1 LDKSV
6 FEGTGVDASATRRDD
21 EPTPLPPNVM
31 SAPTIFLSYRRHDAP
46 GHAGRIYDRLVERFG
61 PGRVFIDTTIP
72 PGGDYVDAIERAM
85 GSVDLLIALIGQRW
99 AADAPA
105 GSSPTD
111 FVHTEIELAF
121 EHGVPV
127 IPVLVD
133 GASMPRPDELPAR
146 IARLARIN
154 ALEISDTRFDA
165 DMARLLDAVTD
176 SASITRAAAEP
187 GPARAFDEADE
198 AQPAAGE
205 SVETR
210 KTVTVLFSDL
220 VSSTELAE
228 RLDPETLRRV
238 MDRYFEEMRGVIARN
253 GGTVE
258 KYIGDAIMA
267 VFGHPTLHE
276 DDPLRAIQAA
286 WEMRDA
292 LAELNH
298 WLEER
303 WGIALQARTG
313 VNTGE
318 VVTGQREPS
327 HHLVVGDAVNT
338 AARLEQLA
346 PAGEIL
352 LGQTTH
358 AMVKGAVEVD
368 PVAPLNAKGKSSP
381 VHAWRLLSAPHEP
394 AEPARRSPLVGRD
407 HEMTVLQQAF
417 ERSVADRS
425 SYLFTLIGAA
435 GVGKS
440 RLVAEFVVTLVG
452 RAGILR
458 GRCRPYGE
466 TGTFSAIGQIVKS
479 AAAISDAEPTA
490 DAIAKLAALVEGAR
504 DADLLALRV
513 AQALGLESAS
523 SPPEEIFWSIRRLF
537 EHLARDRPLV
547 VVIEDIHWAEQTLL
561 DLIEHVADWSREAP
575 ILLVCPTRHELLERR
590 PSWAGGKLNATSI
603 ALEPLSTADGEAL
616 VRNLLGAPD
625 LPPQVLDHVVNAA
638 EGNPLFVE
646 EMLGMLVDEGA
657 IARDDGRWT
666 PTRDLAETKVPPT
679 ISALLAARIDGLPED
694 LREVV
699 RRASVAGREFHRG
712 AVEELCPPAI
722 RSSVAGALMALLR
735 RELIRPAPS
744 SFPGEDAFRFR
755 HALIR
760 DAGYQAMPKEL
771 RADLHERFAAWL
783 ERVAGDR
790 VKEFEE
796 SIGYHLEQ
804 AHRYRAELGFAGDR
818 EQQLAESAAKRLASA
833 GWRASAR
840 RDSRAAIGLL
850 DRAAELSPLG
860 TRRRSEILLSLAEAH
875 ADIGEFARAEE
886 ILKEILDQAEELGE
900 PALEAYARLIS
911 LWIRLFTGPV
921 DEAAVRKEVGDLI
934 PMFEAQGDALGL
946 ARAWAVAGEIALSSG
961 RAEMA
966 GEAAQRGV
974 GYASRVG
981 HGMTETALLSL
992 YATAGSIGPTPVP
1005 EALER
1010 CDEVLAQL
1018 TATPSAQAWVLRH
1031 VPRLLAMEGRF
1042 DEARDGLRRAR
1053 AIMDE
1058 FGSGFILVG
1067 GLAGNAG
1074 YMETLAGDPRAAED
1088 ELRWGYEKL
1097 EGMGEKAILSSVGAK
1112 LATALATQGPERLEE
1127 ARRFAGIAEEAG
1139 SQGQSSRLP
1148 QFEWRA
1154 ARAAILLQEGRPE
1167 EAEAFAREAVTEA
1180 DRTDFV
1186 NDRAEMKLVLG
1197 EVLLALG
1204 RPEAQATLEEALGLF
1219 EQKGNLVRAAR
1230 AEALL
1235 DSRGAPA

>member
-1 LDKSV
+1 
-6 FEGTGVDASATRRDD
+6 
-21 EPTPLPPNVM
+21 M
-31 SAPTIFLSYRRHDAP
+31 SAPRIFLSYRRHDAP

-72 PGGDYVDAIERAM
+72 PGGDYVEVIERAM
-85 GSVDLLIALIGQRW
+85 KSVDLLIALIGQRW
-99 AADAPA
+99 TAPHA
-105 GSSPTD
+105 STDGSPTD
-111 FVHTEIELAF
+111 FVHTEIDLAF
-121 EHGVPV
+121 AQGVPV

-133 GASMPRPDELPAR
+133 GAQMPPSDEVPPR
-146 IARLARIN
+146 IARLARLN
-154 ALEISDTRFDA
+154 ALEISDMRFDA

-176 SASITRAAAEP
+176 SASIAQAAAET
-187 GPARAFDEADE
+187 GPARPYDEAEE
-198 AQPAAGE
+198 ARATGE
-205 SVETR
+205 SAETR

-292 LAELNH
+292 LAALNH
-298 WLEER
+298 WLQDR
-303 WGIALQARTG
+303 WGIALQTRTG

-346 PAGEIL
+346 PVGEIL
-352 LGQTTH
+352 LGQATH
-358 AMVKGAVEVD
+358 AMVKGAVEVE
-368 PVAPLNAKGKSSP
+368 PVAPLSAKGKSSP
-381 VHAWRLLSAPHEP
+381 VHAWRLLSAAHEP

-407 HEMTVLQQAF
+407 DEMNVLRQAF

-466 TGTFSAIGQIVKS
+466 TTTFSAIGQVVKS
-479 AAAISDAEPTA
+479 AAGISDAEPTA

-575 ILLVCPTRHELLERR
+575 ILLICPARHELLERR

-603 ALEPLSTADGEAL
+603 ALEPLSPGDGEAL

-625 LPPQVLDHVVNAA
+625 LPPEVLDHVVNAA

-657 IARDDGRWT
+657 IEREDGRWA
-666 PTRDLAETKVPPT
+666 PTRDLTEIKVPPT
-679 ISALLAARIDGLPED
+679 ISALLAARIDGLPDD

-722 RSSVAGALMALLR
+722 RSSVPGALMALLR

-744 SFPGEDAFRFR
+744 SFPGEDGFRFR

-760 DAGYQAMPKEL
+760 DAGYNALPKEL

-783 ERVAGDR
+783 ELAAGDR

-796 SIGYHLEQ
+796 TIGYHLEQ
-804 AHRYRAELGFAGDR
+804 AHRYRVELGFSGAR
-818 EQQLAESAAKRLASA
+818 EQELAASAAKRLAAA
-833 GWRASAR
+833 GYRASAR
-840 RDSRAAIGLL
+840 RDSRTAIGFL
-850 DRAAELSPLG
+850 DRAAVLSPLE
-860 TRRRSEILLSLAEAH
+860 TRHRSEILLSLAEAH
-875 ADIGEFARAEE
+875 ADIGEFARAQE
-886 ILKEILDQAEELGE
+886 IVKETLEQAEELE
-900 PALEAYARLIS
+900 QPAVEAYARLIS

-921 DEAAVRKEVGDLI
+921 DEVAVRKEVEDLI
-934 PMFEAQGDALGL
+934 PMFEAQGDDLGL
-946 ARAWAVAGEIALSSG
+946 ARAWTVAGEIALSSG
-961 RAEMA
+961 LAESA
-966 GEAAQRGV
+966 GEAAQRALGH
-974 GYASRVG
+974 AARVG
-981 HGMTETALLSL
+981 HAMTETAMLSL
-992 YATAGSIGPTPVP
+992 YATAGSMGPTPVP
-1005 EALER
+1005 EALRR

-1018 TATPSAQAWVLRH
+1018 TASPSAQAWVLRH
-1031 VPRLLAMEGRF
+1031 VPKLLAMEGRF
-1042 DEARDGLRRAR
+1042 DEARDGLRRAK
-1053 AIMDE
+1053 AIMEE
-1058 FGSGFILVG
+1058 FGSGFILTG

-1074 YMETLAGDPRAAED
+1074 YMEMLAGEPRAAEE
-1088 ELRWGYEKL
+1088 ELRRGYETL
-1097 EGMGEKAILSSVGAK
+1097 ERMGEKSILSSVAAK
-1112 LATALATQGPERLEE
+1112 LATAVAMQGPERLEE
-1127 ARRFAGIAEEAG
+1127 AQRLASVAEDAG

-1154 ARAAILLQEGRPE
+1154 ARATILLREGRAE
-1167 EAEAFAREAVTEA
+1167 DAEAFAREAVAEA

-1186 NDRAEMKLVLG
+1186 NDRAEVLLTLA
-1197 EVLLALG
+1197 EVLLALE
-1204 RPEAQATLEEALGLF
+1204 RPDAELRLRGSLRLF
-1219 EQKGNLVRAAR
+1219 EEKGNLVGASRAR
-1230 AEALL
+1230 TLL
-1235 DSRGAPA
+1235 DFPERPA